1 MQPKAL
7 KLIADE
13 EIVSKIYVI
22 KGKKVMLDKDL
33 AVMYNVTTG
42 NLNKAVKRN
51 IGRFPGDFM
60 FQLNEEEFQ
69 DLIFQIGISNQGRGG
84 SRKRPYAFTEQGV
97 AMLSGVLNSEI
108 AIQVHI
114 RILRIFTKLREIL
127 LTHQDILMK
136 LERLE
141 NTVTTNSNEIQTI
154 FAALKQLLVTD
165 QQKNR
170 RRIGFKPDN

>member
-22 KGKKVMLDKDL
+22 RGKKVMLDKDL
-33 AVMYNVTTG
+33 ALLYNVTTG

-51 IGRFPGDFM
+51 IGRFPEDFM

-69 DLIFQIGISNQGRGG
+69 DLIFQTGISNQGRGG
-84 SRKRPYAFTEQGV
+84 TRKRPYAFSEQGV

-127 LTHQDILMK
+127 LTHQDILLK

-141 NTVTTNSNEIQTI
+141 NTVTMNSNEIQTI